1 MPNFRTVLV
10 TGASSG
16 IGQATA
22 LLLAQ
27 KGYHVFG
34 TSRHP
39 ISRII
44 PQVEMI
50 ALDVRSDESVE
61 ACVRTVMNKAGRL
74 DILIN
79 NAGYELSGAL
89 EETSLD
95 EAMSQFNTNFL
106 GVLRMIKAALPI
118 MREQNQE
125 QIINIS
131 SLAGLVGIPF
141 MGMYSASKFALEG
154 YSESLRHEVKPFN
167 IHVSMVE
174 PGFLKTPMMNARQLA
189 SYPISDY
196 DQWRKRALAAV
207 REFEE
212 NAPGPEL
219 VANKVLKIIKSKS
232 PRLRYILGQQATV
245 VSNLRRFLPEAMLEQ
260 GIRGNFKLDKRK

>member
-1 MPNFRTVLV
+1 MVKTKTVLV

-16 IGQATA
+16 IGQAIA
-22 LLLAQ
+22 ILLAQ

-34 TSRHP
+34 TSRYP

-50 ALDVRSDESVE
+50 GLDVRSDESVE
-61 ACVRTVMNKAGRL
+61 ACIRTVMNKAGRL

-79 NAGYELSGAL
+79 NAGYELGGAL

-95 EAMSQFNTNFL
+95 EATGQFDTNFL

-118 MREQNQE
+118 MREQNQG

-141 MGMYSASKFALEG
+141 LGMYSASKFALEG

-174 PGFLKTPMMNARQLA
+174 PSFLKTPMMDARQLA
-189 SYPISDY
+189 AHPIGDY

-207 REFEE
+207 RKFEE

-219 VANKVLKIIKSKS
+219 VANTVLKIIKSKS

-260 GIRGNFKLDKRK
+260 GIRGSFNLDERK

>member
-1 MPNFRTVLV
+1 MVKTKTVLV

-16 IGQATA
+16 IGQAIS

-27 KGYHVFG
+27 RGYHVFG
-34 TSRHP
+34 TSRYP

-50 ALDVRSDESVE
+50 GLDVRSDESVE
-61 ACVRTVMNKAGRL
+61 ACIKTVMKKAGRL

-95 EAMSQFNTNFL
+95 EAAGQFNTNFL

-118 MREQNQE
+118 MREQNQG

-141 MGMYSASKFALEG
+141 LGMYSASKFALEG

-174 PGFLKTPMMNARQLA
+174 PSFLKTPMMDARQLA
-189 SYPISDY
+189 AHPIGDY

-207 REFEE
+207 RKFEE

-219 VANKVLKIIKSKS
+219 VANTVLKIIKSKS

-260 GIRGNFKLDKRK
+260 GIRGSFNLDERK

>member
-1 MPNFRTVLV
+1 MSNPKTVLV

-16 IGQATA
+16 IGQSTA

-27 KGYHVFG
+27 KGYRVFG
-34 TSRHP
+34 TSRYP
-39 ISRII
+39 IGRIL

-50 ALDVRSDESVE
+50 ALDVRSDESVKS
-61 ACVRTVMNKAGRL
+61 CIRTVMNKAGCL

-95 EAMSQFNTNFL
+95 EVAGQFDTNFL
-106 GVLRMIKAALPI
+106 GVLRMIKAVLPI
-118 MREQNQE
+118 MRKQNQGR
-125 QIINIS
+125 IINIS

-141 MGMYSASKFALEG
+141 LGMYTASKFALEG
-154 YSESLRHEVKPFN
+154 YSEALRYEVKPFN

-174 PGFLKTPMMNARQLA
+174 PSFLKTPMMNARQLA
-189 SYPISDY
+189 AHPIGDY

-207 REFEE
+207 HEFEE

-219 VANKVLKIIKSKS
+219 VANAVLKIIKSKS
-232 PRLRYILGQQATV
+232 PRLRYILGQQAAI

-260 GIRGNFKLDKRK
+260 GIRSNFKLDERK